1 MKVMPAHR
9 ARMVD
14 AGSALVVSGGD
25 KSGWNSGW
33 PGMGEPTRMVK
44 GLDSEVWVRESQG
57 VPKAQEAPFDP
68 IPSGGRHSVA
78 LFLVCSPTLLRDLGC
93 FPRPELGSRLV
104 VCCRRFAFPSSYGA
118 CETFAILRVRENV
131 FIA

>member
-68 IPSGGRHSVA
+68 IPSGGDIQSPF
-78 LFLVCSPTLLRDLGC
+78 FLSARQL
-93 FPRPELGSRLV
+93 S
-104 VCCRRFAFPSSYGA
+104 
-118 CETFAILRVRENV
+118 FAIWVASPGQNLAPDWWFAAAVLLSHLPTARVRHLPYC
-131 FIA
+131 A